1 MILVYEWIRF
11 SRAGF
16 LCENQLKENLRSTL
30 DLYHRC
36 TFQELAER
44 NTEKMVLL
52 SDEAF
57 AKVDWHPEN
66 LKIYKRGQ
74 WNTRM
79 IVETVLSILTLV
91 FHFKKVMHRAWEY
104 FKSQLAYTMA
114 MFNMLVQWVA
124 IKVDD

>member
-91 FHFKKVMHRAWEY
+91 CHFKQGDASGLGVFQEPTGLHDGD
-104 FKSQLAYTMA
+104 
-114 MFNMLVQWVA
+114 VQHA
-124 IKVDD
+124 GPMGRH